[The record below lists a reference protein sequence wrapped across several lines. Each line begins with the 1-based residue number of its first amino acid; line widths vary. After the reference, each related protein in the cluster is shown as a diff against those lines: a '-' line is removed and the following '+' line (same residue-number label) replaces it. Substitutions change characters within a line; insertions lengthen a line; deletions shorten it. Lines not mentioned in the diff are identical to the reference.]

1 MYHQF
6 MDLADVDITSQ
17 PMEVGPTAHYI
28 MGGIRVEPETSASTV
43 PGLFACGEC
52 AGGMHGANRL
62 GGNSLSDLLVFGRR
76 AGAGAVA
83 FAQANGASPGYDPA
97 AVDKVVG
104 DLTGA
109 FDGGRDGAESPY
121 DIHHELQ
128 DMMSDK
134 VGIMRVGD
142 DLKKAIDAFP
152 SLWERYGKV
161 RVEGSRTYN
170 PGWHL
175 YWDLRNMLLIAETVA
190 RAAVQREESRG
201 AHTRLDFPD
210 TDNDRW
216 VTINSSAK
224 WVNGVVQVSTTPK
237 PRMPDDLKAIVD
249 GR

>member
-1 MYHQF
+1 
-6 MDLADVDITSQ
+6 
-17 PMEVGPTAHYI
+17 
-28 MGGIRVEPETSASTV
+28 
-43 PGLFACGEC
+43 
-52 AGGMHGANRL
+52 
-62 GGNSLSDLLVFGRR
+62 
-76 AGAGAVA
+76 
-83 FAQANGASPGYDPA
+83 
-97 AVDKVVG
+97 
-104 DLTGA
+104 
-109 FDGGRDGAESPY
+109 
-121 DIHHELQ
+121 
-128 DMMSDK
+128 
-134 VGIMRVGD
+134 
-142 DLKKAIDAFP
+142 LKKAIDAFP